1 MNLPAQTVKFLV
13 KLFSKSLQG
22 IKGGG
27 APFCSAPRAAQCANA
42 KQIKSAQQKKT
53 VPAKNSE
60 ANFWRL
66 RFTRPLRAG
75 KRANA
80 NFACSEGFFLSG
92 APRRLPGLAAFS
104 KPAAVWPIGFC
115 AWCFG
120 VFSVGVPLPCS
131 RPVGCPPFFVWPA
144 LPACRLAVVG
154 FVSGLAGSLPLLC
167 KLLRPLPCLP
177 AVRFV
182 CAFSSC
188 FGCLFAR
195 SVLCARLFSLIFR
208 LFLPNFFLSNLFSF
222 VAQAAT
228 GPSLACPLPR
238 LCSRPAGL
246 VICCFFAGFCAH
258 CLFAC
263 SALFMR
269 VFSLLFF
276 HLFLPNFFLSKL
288 FSFVAQAATGISLLV
303 PSRGFV
309 SGLRVL
315 SPAAFS
321 RTFAPIACL
330 PVLRCLCGFSLS
342 CFFALSCLTSFSQT
356 SFHLSLRPRREFPCL
371 SPPAALFP
379 ACAPLFCRLYADF
392 CACLSGLRCR
402 CLPCALC
409 AQFHLVLAV
418 CLPVLRCLCGFSLS
432 CFLPFPA

>member
-1 MNLPAQTVKFLV
+1 MAPPGRQKSEREFC
-13 KLFSKSLQG
+13 LF
-22 IKGGG
+22 GGVL
-27 APFCSAPRAAQCANA
+27 FVRRAA
-42 KQIKSAQQKKT
+42 
-53 VPAKNSE
+53 PYG
-60 ANFWRL
+60 RL
-66 RFTRPLRAG
+66 V
-75 KRANA
+75 
-80 NFACSEGFFLSG
+80 
-92 APRRLPGLAAFS
+92 AFS
-104 KPAAVWPIGFC
+104 KPAAVWPVGFC

-154 FVSGLAGSLPLLC
+154 FVSGLQAACRFCANFCAHCLVCPPCALC
-167 KLLRPLPCLP
+167 AQFRLVLAACLP
-177 AVRFV
+177 VLR
-182 CAFSSC
+182 
-188 FGCLFAR
+188 CL
-195 SVLCARLFSLIFR
+195 CEFSLLFFCP
-208 LFLPNFFLSNLFSF
+208 FLPNFFLSN
-222 VAQAAT
+222 
-228 GPSLACPLPR
+228 
-238 LCSRPAGL
+238 
-246 VICCFFAGFCAH
+246 
-258 CLFAC
+258 
-263 SALFMR
+263 
-269 VFSLLFF
+269 
-276 HLFLPNFFLSKL
+276 L

-309 SGLRVL
+309 SCLRILL
-315 SPAAFS
+315 SAAFS
-321 RTFAPIACL
+321 RAFAPIACL

-402 CLPCALC
+402 CPPCALC
-409 AQFHLVLAV
+409 AQFRLVLAV

>member
-1 MNLPAQTVKFLV
+1 MFCAAR
-13 KLFSKSLQG
+13 
-22 IKGGG
+22 G
-27 APFCSAPRAAQCANA
+27 AVRKCEANQKRAA
-42 KQIKSAQQKKT
+42 KKT

-104 KPAAVWPIGFC
+104 KPAAVWPVGFC

-154 FVSGLAGSLPLLC
+154 FVSGLQAACRFCANFCAHCLVCPPCALCAHFRLVLAVCSPVLCCVRGFSLLSFAFFCLTSFSQTSFHLSLRPRRALPRLSPPAALFPACGSCYLLLFRG
-167 KLLRPLPCLP
+167 LLRPLP
-177 AVRFV
+177 V
-182 CAFSSC
+182 
-188 FGCLFAR
+188 CLFCVVYAG
-195 SVLCARLFSLIFR
+195 
-208 LFLPNFFLSNLFSF
+208 FLSF
-222 VAQAAT
+222 V
-228 GPSLACPLPR
+228 
-238 LCSRPAGL
+238 
-246 VICCFFAGFCAH
+246 
-258 CLFAC
+258 
-263 SALFMR
+263 
-269 VFSLLFF
+269 F

-330 PVLRCLCGFSLS
+330 PVLRCLCE
-342 CFFALSCLTSFSQT
+342 
-356 SFHLSLRPRREFPCL
+356 LSL
-371 SPPAALFP
+371 
-379 ACAPLFCRLYADF
+379 
-392 CACLSGLRCR
+392 
-402 CLPCALC
+402 
-409 AQFHLVLAV
+409 V
-418 CLPVLRCLCGFSLS
+418 
-432 CFLPFPA
+432 FLPFPA